1 MRALGVDGCPGG
13 WVGAL
18 VEDGQMDWCAR
29 LFAAAGAATRPRG
42 RRRLPRRGDRG
53 VEGQRWLAG
62 TAQVLGDEVDALGVP
77 MRIVV

>member
-1 MRALGVDGCPGG
+1 
-13 WVGAL
+13 
-18 VEDGQMDWCAR
+18 
-29 LFAAAGAATRPRG
+29 
-42 RRRLPRRGDRG
+42 